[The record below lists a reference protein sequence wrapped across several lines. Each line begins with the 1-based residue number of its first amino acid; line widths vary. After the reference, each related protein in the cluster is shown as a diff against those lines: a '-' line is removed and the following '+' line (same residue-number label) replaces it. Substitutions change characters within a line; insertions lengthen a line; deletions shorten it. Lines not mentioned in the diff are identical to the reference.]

1 MTVIGEIGERGLIER
16 VLKKVEYKTER
27 VILGIGDDSAVLSHC
42 QENKMLVFTMDMLHE
57 KTDFPEILTP
67 EDIGWMSVAV
77 NLSDLA
83 SMGATPLCFL
93 ASLGLREDMSLN
105 NFDGII
111 DGINK
116 CCDEYEVE
124 FVGGDIDRH
133 SELTIVGTA
142 VGEAERIVKRSGA
155 NVGDLLC
162 TVGCLGGSAASLSM
176 IKENKEM
183 GDDLRRAR
191 RERISVKKP
200 RVREGIE
207 IGKFATSS
215 IDMSDG
221 FAVSL
226 YEISDKS
233 GVGFVVEFDELPV
246 DPLLASDNDMDDLL
260 YGGGDYGLLF
270 TVKEEEMEKIEKI
283 EEKEVSVVGRAT
295 ERREIIL
302 RRDGIERVIERRGYD
317 HMVKI

>member
-1 MTVIGEIGERGLIER
+1 MTVIGDIGERGLIGR
-16 VLKKVEYKTER
+16 ILKKIEYKSER

-42 QENKMLVFTMDMLHE
+42 QENKMLVFTTDMLHE

-67 EDIGWMSVAV
+67 KDIGWMSVAV

-111 DGINK
+111 DGINE
-116 CCDEYEVE
+116 CCNEYEVE

-142 VGEAERIVKRSGA
+142 IGEAERIVKRGGA
-155 NVGDLLC
+155 NAGDLLC
-162 TVGCLGGSAASLSM
+162 TVGCLGGSAASLS
-176 IKENKEM
+176 IAKENKEM
-183 GDDLRRAR
+183 GDDLRRAI

-221 FAVSL
+221 FAASL

-233 GVGFVVEFDELPV
+233 GVGFVVEFNKIPV
-246 DPLLASDNDMDDLL
+246 DPLASDNNMDDVL

-270 TVKEEEMEKIEKI
+270 TVKEEEMEKIEEI
-283 EEKEVSVVGRAT
+283 EEKDICVVGKAT
-295 ERREIIL
+295 ERREILL

-317 HMVKI
+317 HMVKR